1 MRSTAIGEAE
11 RTHGVKSLY
20 LFEGKM
26 RPFKE
31 IRMIVRAQGCAHTE
45 AQLRDRCRSGFDTM
59 EKMLRP
65 IDERFRSSIK
75 PERLQFVAVAIKYS
89 SNVVVECPEC
99 GHDSPLMFWRI
110 GNHER
115 YRCTQCQTIF
125 EVEMK

>member
-1 MRSTAIGEAE
+1 MRSTAIDEAE

-31 IRMIVRAQGCAHTE
+31 IRMIVRAQGCVHTE
-45 AQLRDRCRSGFDTM
+45 AQLRDRCKSGFDTM

-65 IDERFRSSIK
+65 IDERFRKSFK
-75 PERLQFVAVAIKYS
+75 PERLQYAKVAVKYS
-89 SNVVVECPEC
+89 PNVVVECAEC

-110 GNHER
+110 GSHER